1 MKKGLL
7 AISIIALS
15 SITLLA
21 QNEIDA
27 LRFSQDAPL
36 GTARFSAMSGAF
48 GSLGGEFS
56 ALSLNPAGIGMYQFS
71 EFSFT
76 PSFSLNSTTS
86 YYGSKE
92 TNYKSGLKIGNI
104 GLVFSSL
111 RENSEWKRINFAIG
125 WNQLANYDSNIRI
138 QGENNTSSIADN
150 ILAISQGY
158 TIDELNTLYS
168 APAFWTNLIDLADNS
183 VDTTTNW
190 YAHDNGNYISH
201 VNGNSSKTQTKNIH
215 SSGGKNEFIFSIG
228 GSFNEQ
234 LYLGATIGVPT
245 LDYYEKSTYSETNFE
260 DTVNGLQGFDL
271 HEELSVYGAGLNL
284 KLGAILRVSE
294 NLKLGAALH
303 TPTAYSIEETFSTS
317 LTTHFT
323 EESFT
328 ERSNTNQFEYD
339 LITPWKAILSASSLL
354 NKNILLSADYEIVD
368 YSFSSMHSS
377 QYTFTDENNVIQ
389 ELYTKASNIRLGAE
403 INVKPFVV
411 RAGYSK
417 YGSAFA
423 NKDYSK
429 ENFSFGL
436 GINNGGYYL
445 DAAYVLSQGNG
456 EHLLYSEDYIN
467 PVSLVNTNHSLVF
480 TLGFRY

>member
-1 MKKGLL
+1 MKKKLL

-21 QNEIDA
+21 QSEIDA

-36 GTARFSAMSGAF
+36 GSARFTAMSGAF

-76 PSFSLNSTTS
+76 PSFNLNSTTS
-86 YYGSKE
+86 YQGSKE
-92 TNYKSGLKIGNI
+92 TDYKSGLKIGNI
-104 GLVFSSL
+104 GLVFSSP
-111 RENSEWKRINFAIG
+111 RENSEWKRINFSIG
-125 WNQLANYDSNIRI
+125 WNQLASYDGNVRI
-138 QGENNTSSIADN
+138 QGENNTSSLADN
-150 ILAISQGY
+150 ILALSQGY
-158 TIDELNTLYS
+158 SIDDLNTLYS
-168 APAFWTNLIDLADNS
+168 GPAFWTDLIDLENN
-183 VDTTTNW
+183 DTANGNGW
-190 YAHDNGNYISH
+190 YAYDNGNYIS
-201 VNGNSSKTQTKNIH
+201 NIKGNSSKSQTKNIQ

-234 LYLGATIGVPT
+234 LYLGATIGIPT
-245 LDYYEKSTYSETNFE
+245 LDYYEKSTYNETNFE
-260 DTVNGLQGFDL
+260 DTINGLQGFDL

-284 KLGAILRVSE
+284 KLGAILRV
-294 NLKLGAALH
+294 NDNFKLGAALH
-303 TPTAYSIEETFSTS
+303 TPTAYRIEETFNTS
-317 LTTHFT
+317 LTTHFN
-323 EESFT
+323 EESIT
-328 ERSNTNQFEYD
+328 EQSNINYFEYD
-339 LITPWKAILSASSLL
+339 LITPWKAILSASSLV
-354 NKNILLSADYEIVD
+354 NNNILLSADYEIVD
-368 YSFSSMHSS
+368 YSFSNMHSS
-377 QYTFTDENNVIQ
+377 QYTFSDENNIIQ
-389 ELYTKASNIRLGAE
+389 KLYTQASNIRLGAE
-403 INVKPFVV
+403 INVRPFVI

-423 NKDYSK
+423 NKDYST

-456 EHLLYSEDYIN
+456 EHLMYGEDYIN
-467 PVSLVNTNHSLVF
+467 PTYLVNTNHSLVF

>member
-76 PSFSLNSTTS
+76 PRFSLNSTTS
-86 YYGSKE
+86 YYGRKE
-92 TNYKSGLKIGNI
+92 NDYESGLKIGNI
-104 GLVFSSL
+104 GLVFSSP

-125 WNQLANYDSNIRI
+125 WNQLANYDNNIRI
-138 QGENNTSSIADN
+138 QGENNTSSLADN
-150 ILAISQGY
+150 ILAFSQGNS
-158 TIDELNTLYS
+158 IDELNTFYS
-168 APAFWTNLIDLADNS
+168 YPAFVTYLIDFPDSLNITSNS
-183 VDTTTNW
+183 YIN
-190 YAHDNGNYISH
+190 DNGNYISN
-201 VNGNSSKTQTKNIH
+201 VKGNSSKNQTKNIH

-260 DTVNGLQGFDL
+260 DTTNGLQRFDL
-271 HEELSVYGAGLNL
+271 HEELSIYGAGLNL
-284 KLGAILRVSE
+284 KLGAILRVND
-294 NLKLGAALH
+294 NLKLGASLH

-328 ERSNTNQFEYD
+328 EYSNINYFEYD

-368 YSFSSMHSS
+368 YSFSNMHSS

-389 ELYTKASNIRLGAE
+389 ELYTKATNIRLGAE
-403 INVKPFVV
+403 INIKPFVV

-429 ENFSFGL
+429 ENYSFGL

>member
-76 PSFSLNSTTS
+76 PSFNLNSNTS
-86 YYGSKE
+86 YYGDKE
-92 TNYKSGLKIGNI
+92 TDYKSGLKIGNI

-150 ILAISQGY
+150 ILAISQGNS
-158 TIDELNTLYS
+158 IDELNTLYS
-168 APAFWTNLIDLADNS
+168 APAFWTNLIDLANNS
-183 VDTTTNW
+183 VDTITDSYT
-190 YAHDNGNYISH
+190 HDNGNYISH

-260 DTVNGLQGFDL
+260 DTINGLQGFDL

-294 NLKLGAALH
+294 NLKLGASLH

-328 ERSNTNQFEYD
+328 ERSNTNHFEYD

-389 ELYTKASNIRLGAE
+389 KLYTKASNIRLGAE
-403 INVKPFVV
+403 INIKPFVV

-456 EHLLYSEDYIN
+456 EHLIYNEDYIN

>member
-1 MKKGLL
+1 MKRRLL
-7 AISIIALS
+7 TLTIIALS

-86 YYGSKE
+86 YYGIKE
-92 TNYKSGLKIGNI
+92 NNYKSGLKIGNI

-125 WNQLANYDSNIRI
+125 WNQLADYDRNIRI

-150 ILAISQGY
+150 ILAISQGNS
-158 TIDELNTLYS
+158 IDELNTLYS
-168 APAFWTNLIDLADNS
+168 APAFWTDLINIADTS
-183 VDTTTNW
+183 VNPTTGW
-190 YAHDNGNYISH
+190 YDNDIGNYVSH
-201 VNGNSSKTQTKNIH
+201 VKGNSSKTQNKNIH
-215 SSGGKNEFIFSIG
+215 SSGGKNEFILSFG

-234 LYLGATIGVPT
+234 LYLGATIGIPT
-245 LDYYEKSTYSETNFE
+245 LDYYERSTYSETNFE
-260 DTVNGLQGFDL
+260 DTINGLQGFDL
-271 HEELSVYGAGLNL
+271 HEELSVSGEGLNL
-284 KLGAILRVSE
+284 KLGAILRVTE

-303 TPTAYSIEETFSTS
+303 TPTAYRIEETFSTS

-328 ERSNTNQFEYD
+328 ERSNTNYFEYD

-354 NKNILLSADYEIVD
+354 NDNILLSADYEIVD
-368 YSFSSMHSS
+368 YSFSSMYSS

-389 ELYTKASNIRLGAE
+389 ELYTQTSNIRLGAE
-403 INVKPFVV
+403 INVKPFVI

-456 EHLLYSEDYIN
+456 EHLLYGEDYIN